1 MTDLKNLYNFMAAN
15 KNKIESFKITHF
27 EKVGFN
33 EMEGGIYQI
42 NVKVITTEK
51 YRNKLIKVLTNS
63 TYLENFYNDGIDDED
78 WTASVKE
85 NLIDWLS
92 TSFFRKSQKNA

>member
-1 MTDLKNLYNFMAAN
+1 MATN
-15 KNKIESFKITHF
+15 KDKIESFKITHF

-51 YRNKLIKVLTNS
+51 YRNKIIKVLTNS
-63 TYLENFYNDGIDDED
+63 SYLEDFYNDGLDDD
-78 WTASVKE
+78 WTAAVKD
-85 NLIDWLS
+85 NLTDWLS
-92 TSFFRKSQKNA
+92 TSFFRN

>member
-1 MTDLKNLYNFMAAN
+1 MTDLKNLYDFMEEN
-15 KNKIESFKITHF
+15 KDKIENFKITHF

-42 NVKVITTEK
+42 NVKVSTTKK

-63 TYLENFYNDGIDDED
+63 TYLEDFYNDELDGDN
-78 WTASVKE
+78 WTAAVKE
-85 NLIDWLS
+85 NLSDWLA
-92 TSFFRKSQKNA
+92 TSIF

>member
-1 MTDLKNLYNFMAAN
+1 MTDSQNLYNFMATN
-15 KNKIESFKITHF
+15 KDKIENFKTTHF

-33 EMEGGIYQI
+33 TMEGGIYQI

-63 TYLENFYNDGIDDED
+63 TYLEDFYNDELDDD
-78 WTASVKE
+78 WTAAVKD
-85 NLIDWLS
+85 NLNDWLA
-92 TSFFRKSQKNA
+92 TSIF

>member
-1 MTDLKNLYNFMAAN
+1 MTDLQNLYNFMVAN

-63 TYLENFYNDGIDDED
+63 TYLEDFYNEELDDDD
-78 WTASVKE
+78 WTAAVKD
-85 NLIDWLS
+85 NLNDWLA
-92 TSFFRKSQKNA
+92 TSIF

>member
-1 MTDLKNLYNFMAAN
+1 MTDLQNLYNFMEEN
-15 KNKIESFKITHF
+15 KDKIENFKITHF

-42 NVKVITTEK
+42 NVKVITTKK

-63 TYLENFYNDGIDDED
+63 TYLEDFYNAGLDGDD
-78 WTASVKE
+78 WTAAVKE
-85 NLIDWLS
+85 NLTDWLA
-92 TSFFRKSQKNA
+92 TSIF